1 MRCGFHFSLQT
12 TFIAKL
18 RTGFFFFEK
27 KKGLSFQIYTN
38 LKRITIEAVLRSKQF
53 KKRTPYT
60 LG

>member
-27 KKGLSFQIYTN
+27 KGLSFQIYTN
-38 LKRITIEAVLRSKQF
+38 LKRITIEAVLGSKQL

-60 LG
+60 LA